1 MAISITSASSAGNA
15 QSDATQSVN
24 DRVQLGK
31 DDFLKLFI
39 TELRYQNALNPVDD
53 REMLAQMAQ
62 FTSLEQVQNMS
73 AVVDELAR
81 AQRATQATALIGR
94 TITATTE
101 EGEELSGVVSAVTF
115 ADGEV
120 LLVVD
125 GKEIPLS
132 QVTGVSQGG

>member
-39 TELRYQNALNPVDD
+39 TELRYQNALNPLDD